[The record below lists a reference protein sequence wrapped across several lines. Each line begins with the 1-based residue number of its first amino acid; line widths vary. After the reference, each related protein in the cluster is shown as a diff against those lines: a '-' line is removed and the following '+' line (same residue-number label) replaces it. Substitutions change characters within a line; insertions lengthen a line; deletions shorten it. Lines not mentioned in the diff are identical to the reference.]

1 MAHDNDELKIIPE
14 RDSLAPN
21 RISPSSRSGN
31 GLLWGFVII
40 LAAGLGGL
48 YFQNTQLSQT
58 LNKQNIQLS
67 QSLSRIKTLE
77 DELTATGRDLSKSG
91 ATLENRIQTNES
103 EIRKLWDLSN
113 KRNRKDIDSNDKAI
127 SALKTQFSMVQSE
140 LKRLQQVLTD
150 ESTTRNIAT
159 QTLKTEQEFL
169 NTKIGNQQI
178 ALTEQINAQQ
188 LALSQLT
195 ESEGMLREAL
205 KSALETRLNDLQQ
218 RTNTL
223 SEQLSQLETQKAQN
237 SNGDVDRTLKDHQN
251 RLDSID
257 ASRRQLISSVT
268 RLSTDMTNLQLE
280 VDALLRGG
288 GD

>member
-218 RTNTL
+218 RTKTL

-280 VDALLRGG
+280 VDALMSGG
-288 GD
+288 K